1 MKTILQIT
9 PAGAKNVDD
18 YGDVIS
24 DLPVVML
31 HTCVDWEFDLRS
43 EKRDESG
50 ALERYFRDLELIS
63 GWYFAIDRDYNTD
76 TTPKLLITEGITL
89 DTADNR
95 SVLHVPIA
103 DTGTSGMVEDMGE
116 QLSRQYIAEI
126 GGFDVEARIAVI
138 WQFPVLVKNRI
149 YSAGKQPVPPE
160 VVSPEYYTAAEVR
173 SILAGKADLSKVY
186 LKSEIDRML
195 GGIETELQEI

>member
-24 DLPVVML
+24 DPPVIVL
-31 HTCVDWEFDLRS
+31 HSRVDWEFDLRS
-43 EKRDESG
+43 ETRDDSG
-50 ALERYFRDLELIS
+50 TLERHLRDLELIS
-63 GWYFAIDRDYNTD
+63 GWYFAIDRDYNRD
-76 TTPKLLITEGITL
+76 TSPKLLITEGITL
-89 DTADNR
+89 DTAGNR
-95 SVLHVPIA
+95 SVLNVSIP
-103 DTGTSGMVEDMGE
+103 DTGTSGMVDDMGD

-126 GGFDVEARIAVI
+126 GGLDVEAHTLVT

-160 VVSPEYYTAAEVR
+160 VIQPEYYTAVEVR
-173 SILAGKADLSKVY
+173 SMLAGKADSSNVY
-186 LKSEIDRML
+186 LKQEIDSMF
-195 GGIETELQEI
+195 GSIETELQEI